1 MNYVSGSGFLDR
13 TLRNLRA
20 AWRSISGSEYSAE
33 VAARHPELPDGD
45 VADLRKQMQTCLMA
59 PGGEVSARARAAA
72 LGQAYLALNPE
83 GRRRF
88 LRVLAEDFD
97 TDHDAVNLAIK
108 AVGQARDP
116 EARLRAE
123 RDLRQC
129 LIAPRVKLL
138 TQFNALPQG
147 VKFLIDLRAELLP
160 SVHDDPVLHGL
171 DADLRN
177 LLATWFDVDFLEL
190 KQITWEKSPAALLEK
205 LIAYEA
211 VHEIQSWD
219 DLKNRLE
226 PDRRC
231 FAYFHPRMPD
241 EPLIFVQVA
250 LVNGL
255 ADNVQVLLDRD
266 TPQADPGQADT
277 AIFYSITN
285 AQQGLVGIS
294 FGNFLIKR
302 VVDRLAREFRGLK
315 IFATLSPIPGFRAW
329 FDETMAAND
338 PQILTADENAA
349 LQVAAS
355 ESGREDGGE
364 ALLKSV
370 LADDAWVD
378 NESLKIALKPI
389 LLRQGAR
396 YLAQAK
402 RRSGTA
408 RDSVAHFHLS
418 NGARIDRINWMGDS
432 SPKGIA
438 QSAGMMVNYV
448 YDLDD
453 IENNHEAYTT
463 NGNVAVSN
471 AVRGLLKA

>member
-1 MNYVSGSGFLDR
+1 MNYVNGSGFLDR
-13 TLRNLRA
+13 TMRNLRA

-33 VAARHPELPDGD
+33 AAARRPELPEGD
-45 VADLRKQMQTCLMA
+45 IAGLRKQMQTCLMA

-72 LGQAYLALNPE
+72 LGQAYLALNKD
-83 GRRRF
+83 GRTRF

-97 TDHDAVNLAIK
+97 IDHDAVDLAIK
-108 AVGQARDP
+108 AVGHAPDS
-116 EARLRAE
+116 ESRLRAE

-129 LIAPRVKLL
+129 LVAPRVKLL
-138 TQFNALPQG
+138 TRFNSLPQG
-147 VKFLIDLRAELLP
+147 VKFLVDLRAELTPLLEN
-160 SVHDDPVLHGL
+160 DPVLRGL
-171 DADLRN
+171 DADLKN

-190 KQITWEKSPAALLEK
+190 KQITWEKSSAALLEK

-250 LVNGL
+250 LVIGL
-255 ADNVQVLLDRD
+255 ADNVQVLLDRE
-266 TPQADPGQADT
+266 TPQADPHEADT

-315 IFATLSPIPGFRAW
+315 TFATLSPVPGFREW
-329 FDETMAAND
+329 FDRMLAADD
-338 PQILTADENAA
+338 PQILTADESAA
-349 LQVAAS
+349 LKMTIP
-355 ESGREDGGE
+355 REGGHTGE
-364 ALLKSV
+364 DILKSV
-370 LADDAWVD
+370 LANDDWMQ
-378 NESLKIALKPI
+378 NESLSFVLKPI
-389 LLRQGAR
+389 LLRQCAR

-418 NGARIDRINWMGDS
+418 NGARIDRINWMGDTS
-432 SPKGIA
+432 AKGID

-448 YDLDD
+448 YDLDE

-463 NGNVAVSN
+463 HKNVSVSN
-471 AVRGLLKA
+471 AVRSLLKA